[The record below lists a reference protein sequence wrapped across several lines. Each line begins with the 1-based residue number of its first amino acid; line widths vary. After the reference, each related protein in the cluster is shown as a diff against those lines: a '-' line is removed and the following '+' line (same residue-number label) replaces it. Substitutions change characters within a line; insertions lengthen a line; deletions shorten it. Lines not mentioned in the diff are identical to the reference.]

1 MTIVANVP
9 NLSSLVDESIW
20 YKAPGASRRLLI
32 VYAHPDDESFGN
44 AGTIVRYTAAG
55 TDVHYACATRGDV
68 GEVDP
73 ALLAGYAD
81 LAALR
86 TAEMRRAAEAIGL
99 SSVHF
104 LGYRD
109 SGMQGS
115 VENDHPQAFCH
126 APRDVVTG
134 QVVGLIRALKPQVVV
149 TFNPYGGYGHPDH
162 IAAHYATIA
171 AFPAAADA
179 TRYPEQIEHGLEPWQ
194 AQKLYYSTFGGA
206 FLQFAILSQRL
217 QGRDPRRF
225 GQNHDVD
232 LTKIVGE
239 ITPTTTSI
247 DSANFLAQKERAW
260 AAHASQQ
267 NGRAFLSRLPTF
279 LRRRFSASESFTRV
293 IPAWHG
299 GPIERDLF
307 A

>member
-1 MTIVANVP
+1 MTVATTP
-9 NLSSLVDESIW
+9 DLHGLVEASIW
-20 YKAPGASRRLLI
+20 SKPPGSSRRLLI

-68 GEVDP
+68 GEVKP
-73 ALLAGYAD
+73 ELLEGYAD

-86 TAEMRRAAEAIGL
+86 TVEMQHAAEAIGL

-109 SGMQGS
+109 SGMSGS
-115 VENDHPQAFCH
+115 PDNDHPNAFCH
-126 APRDVVTG
+126 APREIVTG
-134 QVVGLIRALKPQVVV
+134 QIVGLIRALKPQVVL

-162 IAAHYATIA
+162 IAAHYATVA
-171 AFPAAADA
+171 AFHAAADPA
-179 TRYPEQIEHGLEPWQ
+179 QYPEQIAEGLEPWQ
-194 AQKLYYSTFGGA
+194 PQKLYYSTFGGT
-206 FLQFAILSQRL
+206 FFRLIILGIRL
-217 QGRDPRRF
+217 RGRDPRRF
-225 GQNHDVD
+225 GQNGDID
-232 LTKIVGE
+232 LTRITGE
-239 ITPTTTSI
+239 ITPTTTTI

-267 NGRAFLSRLPTF
+267 SGRSFLARLPTP
-279 LRRRFSASESFTRV
+279 LRRLFSANENFTRV
-293 IPAWHG
+293 VPPWNG
-299 GPIERDLF
+299 GKIERDLF